1 MNHRR
6 VELTSLSIGKVARRA
21 GIGVETIR
29 FYEREGLLAAP
40 ARRDIGPVHQP
51 ETILASLRRS
61 ASSDS
66 NAEVDAI
73 RVLPASLPISILAF
87 VLGWQA
93 HRGFVSWA
101 VFALFNGILI
111 CRGRR

>member
-40 ARRDIGPVHQP
+40 ARRDKARFTNLRPFWRRYVG
-51 ETILASLRRS
+51 ALRRIVMLRLMPSVCYRRLFQS
-61 ASSDS
+61 AYW
-66 NAEVDAI
+66 
-73 RVLPASLPISILAF
+73 RL
-87 VLGWQA
+87 
-93 HRGFVSWA
+93 SWA
-101 VFALFNGILI
+101 
-111 CRGRR
+111 GRRTEALCLGRSSRCSTVF